1 MSDCS
6 NKGIINTTFIIDGL
20 PDDNNCNGIDTNKV
34 ISCSGNTSIELSTNE
49 ILINGNLL
57 PKSDNTINIGSENK
71 RFRNINTINGK
82 STVWESTTKIITP
95 ELDLGKDSDNNIRI
109 ITADN
114 SILKNDVINGGNY

>member
-34 ISCSGNTSIELSTNE
+34 ISCSGNTSIDLSTNE
-49 ILINGNLL
+49 ILINGDLL
-57 PKSDNTINIGSENK
+57 PKYDDIINIGSENK
-71 RFRNINTINGK
+71 RFRTINTVNGK
-82 STVWESTTKIITP
+82 STVWVSTTKITTP
-95 ELDLGKDSDNNIRI
+95 ELDLGEDSDNNIRI